1 MREMRLLLL
10 EYGAKESEA
19 DKKRW
24 ESRKHYDMIEPAWMA
39 NFHRDDREG

>member
-1 MREMRLLLL
+1 MRLLLL

-19 DKKRW
+19 DKEQW

-39 NFHRDDREG
+39 NFHRDDRVG